1 MFDVL
6 ESLYVLFTS
15 STSRHEKLQ
24 YLLNNQEEGEKTR
37 IMTLRNLSKTRW
49 SACPDAIEAV
59 VAGFKPIIS
68 ALNYYSSDES
78 VDKDTMLKAKALLN

>member
-6 ESLYVLFTS
+6 ESLYVFFTS

-49 SACPDAIEAV
+49 SARPDAIEAV

-78 VDKDTMLKAKALLN
+78 VDKDTMLNAKALLN